1 MIPLSKSFSLKY
13 NDDIQKDGNVIEN
26 SITNW
31 PGMQAWDSINGPMC
45 DEQKAVF
52 DDPDDH
58 GKKGEITNCICP
70 IETRTHKLAASFF
83 SQSKL

>member
-1 MIPLSKSFSLKY
+1 MKLFLFSFSLNF

-58 GKKGEITNCICP
+58 GKKGN
-70 IETRTHKLAASFF
+70 HKLYLSH
-83 SQSKL
+83 